1 MPYRNRGAVLNF
13 ALLFEMIH
21 KQLANSHTA
30 RFKLGQLPLKF
41 CAFPNKEAANS
52 GGLTPAIFENGCSL
66 YNGWLRPMELFAY
79 RNCMFASCLQFL
91 KPVVIFLGPLRG
103 GDILQPLMILT
114 PFSSWDGEGICAVP
128 FCSLGKFGHS
138 RFKLGHRWCGFAGL
152 TLRRS
157 FGFTFGRNK
166 NSERL

>member
-41 CAFPNKEAANS
+41 CACPNKEAANS

-79 RNCMFASCLQFL
+79 CNCMFASCLQFL
-91 KPVVIFLGPLRG
+91 KPVVIFLS
-103 GDILQPLMILT
+103 
-114 PFSSWDGEGICAVP
+114 PFARR
-128 FCSLGKFGHS
+128 GHS
-138 RFKLGHRWCGFAGL
+138 ATSDDFDSVFIMGRGRYLRCPILL
-152 TLRRS
+152 TWQIWPLTFQIRTSVVRLRRAYAPQELRVH
-157 FGFTFGRNK
+157 FWPK
-166 NSERL
+166 